1 MRRVRADSPN
11 PPSRLNSLERRAA
24 RGSAARRL
32 AHEHV
37 AAQCMRDDDPLLAV
51 TVPSL
56 VGARPQDSS
65 LAEELPTDP
74 GDGDDAASMGTVQT
88 APYSLFIDLYRGVA
102 RGAYALDDLHAP
114 GLLAWIL
121 MGFVPGVGTLAALR
135 DGYYSLEVRE
145 WGALL
150 LNLLGLI
157 PFIKGFANIA
167 DLALL
172 HRLRHT
178 AHVSHQVARVAR
190 HQRGLRVARR
200 SGNVMRRSA
209 TAATGSTHAGGAVV
223 LVMNHERGPRQ
234 NAWAWPAALLA
245 LITFALAPMDIV
257 VALLVVGG
265 QSLLAVSAP
274 LLVVVAAAVAPVMWC
289 VFVLLLAVRARHI
302 ARRLRGRPFARPGV
316 SSMAFWLGLCAFLLT
331 ALGAGIALLSAF
343 SLAHP

>member
-1 MRRVRADSPN
+1 
-11 PPSRLNSLERRAA
+11 
-24 RGSAARRL
+24 
-32 AHEHV
+32 
-37 AAQCMRDDDPLLAV
+37 MRDDDPLLAV
-51 TVPSL
+51 TVPSM
-56 VGARPQDSS
+56 VGARPQDNP
-65 LAEELPTDP
+65 LAEEPRTVP
-74 GDGDDAASMGTVQT
+74 GNGDDAVSMGTVPT
-88 APYSLFIDLYRGVA
+88 APYRLFLDLYWGIV
-102 RGAYALDDLHAP
+102 RGAYAIDDLHAP

-167 DLALL
+167 HLASL

-178 AHVSHQVARVAR
+178 AHITHRVAHVAR

-200 SGNVMRRSA
+200 GSNMMRRSA

-223 LVMNHERGPRQ
+223 LVMNHDSGPRQ

-245 LITFALAPMDIV
+245 LITFAVTPMIIV

-265 QSLLAVSAP
+265 QSLLAMSAP
-274 LLVVVAAAVAPVMWC
+274 PPVVVAATVAPMVWC
-289 VFVLLLAVRARHI
+289 VLVLVLAVQ
-302 ARRLRGRPFARPGV
+302 ARRVARRMRGQPFARRGV
-316 SSMAFWLGLCAFLLT
+316 SSMAFWLGLCALLLT
-331 ALGAGIALLSAF
+331 AFAAGIALLSVFA
-343 SLAHP
+343 LAYP